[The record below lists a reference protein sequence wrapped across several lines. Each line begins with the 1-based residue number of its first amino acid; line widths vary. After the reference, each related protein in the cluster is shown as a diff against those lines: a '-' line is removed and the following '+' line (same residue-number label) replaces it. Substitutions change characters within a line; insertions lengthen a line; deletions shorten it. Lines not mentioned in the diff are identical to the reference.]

1 MFFCLQL
8 VEEMAEEVIQVESK
22 AISAEVLREA
32 RNDLIKAKMEEER
45 LKEEQEAACAE
56 VVDDLVSQ
64 LVEEV
69 AVEEMEVVEQR
80 KKLHRYLAM
89 AECVMGDVLGDTLAV
104 LIEDTAAQVLTSL
117 EEEREL
123 KVKGQ
128 VGEFHLEQRTIE
140 QAFVDLGLKVFNI
153 SN

>member
-1 MFFCLQL
+1 MFLCLQL
-8 VEEMAEEVIQVESK
+8 LEEMAEEVIQVESK
-22 AISAEVLREA
+22 TISAEVLREA
-32 RNDLIKAKMEEER
+32 RNELIKAKMEEER
-45 LKEEQEAACAE
+45 LKEEQEAACVE
-56 VVDDLVSQ
+56 VVDDLVNQ

-89 AECVMGDVLGDTLAV
+89 AECVLDDVMADTLAV

-128 VGEFHLEQRTIE
+128 VREFH
-140 QAFVDLGLKVFNI
+140 
-153 SN
+153 

>member
-1 MFFCLQL
+1 
-8 VEEMAEEVIQVESK
+8 MAEDVIQVEAK
-22 AISAEVLREA
+22 TISAEVLREA
-32 RNDLIKAKMEEER
+32 RNELIKAKMEEER
-45 LKEEQEAACAE
+45 LKEEQETACAE

-64 LVEEV
+64 LVGEV

-89 AECVMGDVLGDTLAV
+89 AECVLDDVLADTLAV
-104 LIEDTAAQVLTSL
+104 LTEETSAQVLTSL

-128 VGEFHLEQRTIE
+128 VGEFL
-140 QAFVDLGLKVFNI
+140 
-153 SN
+153 

>member
-1 MFFCLQL
+1 
-8 VEEMAEEVIQVESK
+8 MAEEVRQVEAK
-22 AISAEVLREA
+22 TISAEVLREA
-32 RNDLIKAKMEEER
+32 RNELIKAKMEEER
-45 LKEEQEAACAE
+45 LKEEQETACAE
-56 VVDDLVSQ
+56 VVDDLVNQ

-69 AVEEMEVVEQR
+69 AVEEIEVVEQR

-89 AECVMGDVLGDTLAV
+89 AECVLDDVLADTLAV
-104 LIEDTAAQVLTSL
+104 LTEETSAQVLTSL

-140 QAFVDLGLKVFNI
+140 QAFVDLRPKVYNI
-153 SN
+153 SH

>member
-1 MFFCLQL
+1 MQL
-8 VEEMAEEVIQVESK
+8 LEEMAEEVIQVESK
-22 AISAEVLREA
+22 TISAEVLREA
-32 RNDLIKAKMEEER
+32 RNELIKAKMEEER
-45 LKEEQEAACAE
+45 LKEEQEAACVE
-56 VVDDLVSQ
+56 VVDDLVNQ

-89 AECVMGDVLGDTLAV
+89 AECVLDDVMADTLAV

-128 VGEFHLEQRTIE
+128 VREFH
-140 QAFVDLGLKVFNI
+140 
-153 SN
+153 

>member
-1 MFFCLQL
+1 
-8 VEEMAEEVIQVESK
+8 
-22 AISAEVLREA
+22 
-32 RNDLIKAKMEEER
+32 MEKEER
-45 LKEEQEAACAE
+45 LKEEQETACAE

-89 AECVMGDVLGDTLAV
+89 AECVLDDVLGATLAV
-104 LIEDTAAQVLTSL
+104 LTEETSAQVLTSL

-128 VGEFHLEQRTIE
+128 VGEFL
-140 QAFVDLGLKVFNI
+140 
-153 SN
+153 

>member
-1 MFFCLQL
+1 
-8 VEEMAEEVIQVESK
+8 
-22 AISAEVLREA
+22 
-32 RNDLIKAKMEEER
+32 MEEER

-56 VVDDLVSQ
+56 VVDDLVNQ

-89 AECVMGDVLGDTLAV
+89 AECVLGDVIGDTLSV

-128 VGEFHLEQRTIE
+128 VGEFL
-140 QAFVDLGLKVFNI
+140 
-153 SN
+153 